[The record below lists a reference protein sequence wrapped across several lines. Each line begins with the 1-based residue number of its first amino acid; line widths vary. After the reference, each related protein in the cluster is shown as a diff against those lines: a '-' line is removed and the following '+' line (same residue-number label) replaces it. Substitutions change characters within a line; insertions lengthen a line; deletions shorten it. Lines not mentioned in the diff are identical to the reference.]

1 MPDSTLSIS
10 SMSYE
15 KKDDVRIL
23 TSCLSKWFSNP
34 KILNFVSPSMSYPF
48 KIKQWINQS
57 YSNQNKTL
65 VLKLDNW
72 IIGHLS
78 VRMNNQTKSAHIF
91 HLIIDPEQQQKGYG
105 KKLISHAEKLIT
117 KNNLKKITIN
127 VFINNQEAKNF
138 YEKNGFI
145 IDKDSKSGKIK
156 MSKNLSML

>member
-1 MPDSTLSIS
+1 MSDSTLSIS

-23 TSCLSKWFSNP
+23 TSCLSKWLSNP

-127 VFINNQEAKNF
+127 VLINNQKAKKF
-138 YEKNGFI
+138 YEKNGFTVFTI
-145 IDKDSKSGKIK
+145 SKSGKIK
-156 MSKNLSML
+156 MFKNMEE

>member
-1 MPDSTLSIS
+1 MSDSTLSIS

-105 KKLISHAEKLIT
+105 KKLISHAEKLII

-127 VFINNQEAKNF
+127 VLIKNKIAKNF

-145 IDKDSKSGKIK
+145 VSENSKSGKIK
-156 MSKNLSML
+156 MLKNLEE

>member
-1 MPDSTLSIS
+1 MSDSTLSIS

-127 VFINNQEAKNF
+127 VLINNQIAKNF

-145 IDKDSKSGKIK
+145 VSNDSKPRKIK
-156 MSKNLSML
+156 MLKILL

>member
-1 MPDSTLSIS
+1 MTASKLSIS

-15 KKDDVRIL
+15 KKDDIRIL
-23 TSCLSKWFSNP
+23 ATCLSKWFSNH
-34 KILNFVSPSMSYPF
+34 KILHFVSPSTRYPF
-48 KIKQWINQS
+48 KIQQWVNQS

-105 KKLISHAEKLIT
+105 KLLILHAEKLII
-117 KNNLKKITIN
+117 KNNLKKTELDLD
-127 VFINNQEAKNF
+127 FR
-138 YEKNGFI
+138 Y
-145 IDKDSKSGKIK
+145 
-156 MSKNLSML
+156 